1 MCLFQEARG
10 SKEELDM
17 VSGAKRQIGAGIAYL
32 VFGTFM
38 VYMGLCAWGI
48 IQGGNLPKSV
58 FMAIVSTAL
67 GIFDLIIG
75 TRKLF
80 SWGGVCPYC
89 GTKVSLL
96 GDATSVYCRAC
107 HKKIVRKGSRFFREE
122 EGGS

>member
-1 MCLFQEARG
+1 
-10 SKEELDM
+10 M

-96 GDATSVYCRAC
+96 GDVTSIHCRAC
-107 HKKIVRKGSRFFREE
+107 KRKIVRNGLFFYRAD
-122 EGGS
+122 